1 MAKKKTPERR
11 IVVTVDI
18 ASQPSHA
25 FALAA
30 ALAKLRK
37 GALHGLFIEDTDL
50 LNVARLPFAR
60 EFPRIGGPP
69 RELDGLDLQRSMTR
83 LAERY
88 RAELAARAEENALPW
103 TYSSE
108 RTSKRQITRIAS
120 GDTDILIIAQPTRAG
135 SAPLPRILLLDADK
149 PGVLQAL
156 DAILE
161 AMHYEAVEIM
171 VHGNFDAVALK
182 TVLDAHSG
190 TTRRLMGA
198 PSLGELL
205 TDPHYRP
212 GLVLLARDAAPDEL
226 EPCLRLADCPVVLAA

>member
-1 MAKKKTPERR
+1 MAKKRTPERR
-11 IVVTVDI
+11 IVVTLDI
-18 ASQPSHA
+18 SSQPGRA

-60 EFPRIGGPP
+60 EYPRFGGPP
-69 RELDGLDLQRSMTR
+69 RNLDGMDLQRSMAR

-88 RAELAARAEENALPW
+88 RDELAARAEENALPW

-108 RTSKRQITRIAS
+108 RTSKRQVTRIES
-120 GDTDILIIAQPTRAG
+120 GDTDILIISQPTRSG
-135 SAPLPRILLLDADK
+135 SVPSPRILLLDADK
-149 PGVLQAL
+149 PAVLQAL
-156 DAILE
+156 DAVLE
-161 AMHYEAVEIM
+161 AMNYDAVEVM
-171 VHGNFDAVALK
+171 VRGNFDAVELK
-182 TVLDAHSG
+182 QVLDAHSG

-198 PSLGELL
+198 PSLDELL

-212 GLVLLARDAAPDEL
+212 GLVLLARDAPSEEL
-226 EPCLRLADCPVVLAA
+226 DPCLRLADCPVVLAA